1 MLFRALKITYC
12 RVSLSAGTVHF
23 ASKNPF
29 EELMLII
36 VWLNQIV
43 TLLLYYLILCFITL
57 FIMSPL
63 IKSNCYKRYYMY
75 GNSYSRFSREVL
87 ISKRQ
92 PIIHNIL
99 LFVRVGI
106 NLRLKINRVTVF
118 GMECLAS
125 FLYH

>member
-1 MLFRALKITYC
+1 
-12 RVSLSAGTVHF
+12 
-23 ASKNPF
+23 
-29 EELMLII
+29 
-36 VWLNQIV
+36 
-43 TLLLYYLILCFITL
+43 
-57 FIMSPL
+57 
-63 IKSNCYKRYYMY
+63 MY